1 MLNAGQANIRS
12 FRVVPSLPEPLKPLL
27 EIARNVWWTWNPEAV
42 TLFTRLDPE
51 LWTACHH
58 NPIKMLGYMSQER
71 LEQFSRDESY
81 LHEIYRVYSGLHHHL
96 TRQSWFDNRFPDAKD
111 ALVAYFSAEFG
122 LTECFQIYSG
132 GLGVLAGD
140 HLKSASELGVPL
152 VGVGLL
158 YQHGYFQQYLNTDGW
173 QQETYPDLD
182 VPNQALERV
191 RDNAGRIAQV
201 SVRMPGRDVAVG
213 VWRMMVGRVRL
224 FLLDTNLR
232 ENRAEDRQ
240 ITRNLYG
247 GDVETRIQQEIILG
261 IGGIRA
267 LAAMGIRPSVC
278 HINEGHAAFLAL
290 ERMRQLIQEKGLNFE
305 EALEQCKTSHVFTT
319 HTPVPAGIDRFHP
332 NLMEQYF
339 REKVGKLNIDM
350 QTLLS
355 LGRENGHNSDEYFS
369 MAVLAI
375 RTCYGRNGV
384 SKLHGNV
391 SRRMWKSIWPGV
403 PEEEVPITHV
413 TNGVHSRSWL
423 SNDMYQLYN
432 RYLGYRW
439 QHDPTDY
446 SVWERVE
453 DIPDEEMWSVH
464 LRRRR
469 RLIMWVRQRVREQ
482 LEARGATSDQVDK
495 ASAALDPDAFTI
507 GFARRFAT
515 YKRATLLLRDPE
527 RLLRLLSNPNRPIQM
542 VISGK
547 SHPADGAG
555 KEFIKQIVH
564 FATTQAGKTLANR
577 IVFLENYDMNVARYL
592 VTGCDLWLNTPRRG
606 LEASGTSGMKAAI
619 NGVVNC
625 SILDGWWDEAYEAKA
640 GFAIGRREQYASE
653 EQADEIESNN
663 LFDLLEN
670 AILPE
675 FYERDTTGVPR
686 RWVARMKT
694 SIKSIAP
701 FFNTNRMVQEYTES
715 LYVPSHRRATGL
727 AADEF
732 SEARGLA
739 HHLGRYRM
747 FWHQIRIESVK
758 AETATPIPVRQGLAV
773 EAVVHLGDFSPE
785 EVSVQLYTGSVN
797 ATGDLVNAEIIAMNH
812 VESAGQGRHKF
823 VGRVVSHQSGRRGF
837 SVRVIPSDGRLP
849 TPIIPGLIT
858 WDQARSAP
866 GESGSNTED
875 EQAVMSG

>member
-1 MLNAGQANIRS
+1 MLQAGQANIRS

-27 EIARNVWWTWNPEAV
+27 EIARNLWWTWNPEAV
-42 TLFTRLDPE
+42 SLFTRLDPDE
-51 LWTACHH
+51 WTRSHH
-58 NPIKMLGYMSQER
+58 NPIKMLGHISQER
-71 LEQFSRDESY
+71 LEQFARDESY
-81 LHEIYRVYSGLHHHL
+81 LHEIYRVYSGLHHHM

-111 ALVAYFSAEFG
+111 ATVAYFSAEFG

-182 VPNQALERV
+182 VPNQAIERV
-191 RDNAGRIAQV
+191 RDASGKITQV
-201 SVRMPGRDVAVG
+201 TVRLPGRDVAVG
-213 VWRMMVGRVRL
+213 LWRVMVGRVRL

-232 ENRAEDRQ
+232 ENRPEDRQ

-261 IGGIRA
+261 IGGTRA
-267 LAAMGIRPSVC
+267 LAAMGVRPTVC

-290 ERMRQLIQEKGLNFE
+290 ERIRLLIQEKGLNFE
-305 EALEQCKTSHVFTT
+305 EALEQTKTSHVFTT

-332 NLMEQYF
+332 SLMEQYF
-339 REKVGKLNIDM
+339 REKVGKLKIDM
-350 QTLLS
+350 PTLLA
-355 LGRENGHNSDEYFS
+355 LGRENPGSSDEYFS

-375 RTCYGRNGV
+375 RTCYARNGV
-384 SKLHGNV
+384 SKLHGVV
-391 SRRMWKSIWPGV
+391 SRRMWKSIWPAV
-403 PEEEVPITHV
+403 PEEEIPITHV
-413 TNGVHSRSWL
+413 TNGVHTRSWL
-423 SNDMYQLYN
+423 SNDVYQLYN

-446 SVWERVE
+446 TVWERVDE
-453 DIPDEEMWSVH
+453 IPDEELWSVH

-469 RLIMWVRQRVREQ
+469 RLITWVRGRVREQ
-482 LEARGATSDQVDK
+482 FEARGTTIDQIER
-495 ASAALDPDAFTI
+495 AAGALDPDAFTI

-527 RLLRLLSNPNRPIQM
+527 RLLRLLSDPNRPIQM
-542 VISGK
+542 IISGK

-555 KEFIKQIVH
+555 KEFIRQIVH
-564 FATTQAGKTLANR
+564 FATTQAGRTLANR
-577 IVFLENYDMNVARYL
+577 IVFLENYDMNIARYL

-619 NGVVNC
+619 NGVINC
-625 SILDGWWDEAYEAKA
+625 SILDGWWDEAYESRS

-663 LFDLLEN
+663 LFDLIEN
-670 AILPE
+670 TILPE
-675 FYERDTTGVPR
+675 FYDRDSTGIPR
-686 RWVARMKT
+686 RWVGRMKS

-701 FFNTNRMVQEYTES
+701 YFNTNRMVQEYAEN
-715 LYVPSHRRATGL
+715 LYIPSHRRAVAL
-727 AADEF
+727 AADGF

-739 HHLGRYRM
+739 HHLGRYRTY
-747 FWHQIRIESVK
+747 WHQIRIESVK
-758 AETATPIPVRQGLAV
+758 AETAAPIPVRQALNV

-785 EVSVQLYTGSVN
+785 ELSVQLYAGAVN
-797 ATGDLVNAEIIAMNH
+797 ASGDLTSTEVITMSH
-812 VESAGQGRHKF
+812 VDALGQGRHRF
-823 VGRVVSHQSGRRGF
+823 IGRLISHQSGRRGF
-837 SVRVIPSDGRLP
+837 SVRVIPADSRLA
-849 TPIIPGLIT
+849 TPILPGLIC
-858 WDQARSAP
+858 WDQSRDSA
-866 GESGSNTED
+866 GDGATAD
-875 EQAVMSG
+875 DVQAVAMG